1 MTSINSTLQRWFTQ
15 RLINEQHVSGHTI
28 SAYRGTIRLL
38 FGFAHTSAGIKP
50 CELDFDHLDATVIGA
65 FLTWLETDRH
75 VSVATRNARL
85 AALRSFFTYA
95 SFHHPEHAQLIARVL
110 AIPSKRAAIPIVT
123 FLTPTE
129 IDARPTRPTRPRG
142 QDEETDACSPSLS
155 KQDFESPNSLP

>member
-1 MTSINSTLQRWFTQ
+1 M
-15 RLINEQHVSGHTI
+15 
-28 SAYRGTIRLL
+28 
-38 FGFAHTSAGIKP
+38 
-50 CELDFDHLDATVIGA
+50 IGA

-75 VSVATRNARL
+75 VSISTRNARL

-129 IDARPTRPTRPRG
+129 IDALTTAPDPTT
-142 QDEETDACSPSLS
+142 
-155 KQDFESPNSLP
+155 